1 MVEAKYDVVII
12 GAGAAGLGVGAVLA
26 AKERKKVLVVEKEEY
41 VGGRLLSFVGRKKSL
56 SRLGKELDAKGFKK
70 EIASVYARVVRAR
83 PDLNTMISQGHLDG
97 YTFEAGIHA
106 TFWGDKGRL
115 AHLLNYVGK
124 PIPMPGNVGFTVVD
138 PGDNKWYELERGGS
152 YDWMSPEANTDTKRL
167 LREMVTISLKEAE
180 KYELISFGQWLNER
194 TKNPEVYEYLAG
206 LASIH
211 MVTGE
216 PDLMPAADFIKF
228 MIIAKDIGM
237 NLITGSTGLIGT
249 PGFIDVGVKFAEAI
263 RENGG
268 EILLGTPV
276 EEVIIADKKAEGVTI
291 KTERGSQKVEA
302 DAVVCTVPI
311 KHVFGMIP
319 ESYFPADFVK
329 TVKERFWGV
338 GMLSGFVGLKRNIIE
353 DKNVNPKT
361 WVLVPSIIKASEG
374 YIGDV
379 DIIMFMSS
387 NYNPVLAPPGKHLW
401 IFSIAL
407 TDKEALDDTKV
418 IPVVDE
424 VTAVMQRSFPTYLK
438 DMDWELWT
446 ASSEGYGNCPPIG
459 VRRPDVKSPWVEGL
473 HFAGDGYGE
482 RRWGMGLDSAIH
494 SAVLCLDA
502 VTGKNYSAEIFPEYH
517 R

>member
-26 AKERKKVLVVEKEEY
+26 KKEGKKVLVVEKGNY
-41 VGGRLLSFVGRKKSL
+41 VGGRLLSFVGKKNSVNV
-56 SRLGKELDAKGFKK
+56 LGKDLDAKGFEK
-70 EIASVYARVVRAR
+70 EIASVYARLCRAT
-83 PDLNTMISQGHLDG
+83 PDLDTMIGQGLLDG

-115 AHLLNYVGK
+115 AYLLNFVDK
-124 PIPMPGNVGFTVVD
+124 PIPMPGNEGFTILD
-138 PGDNKWYELERGGS
+138 PKTDKWYELSKGGT
-152 YDWMSPEANTDTKRL
+152 YAWMSPEANAETKKL
-167 LREMVTISLKEAE
+167 LKEMATMTLKDAE

-194 TKNPEVYEYLAG
+194 TQNREVYEYLAG

-216 PDLMPAADFIKF
+216 PNLMPAADFIKF
-228 MIIAKDIGM
+228 MVIAKDIGM
-237 NLITGSTGLIGT
+237 NLVTGSTGLIGQ
-249 PGFIDVGVKFAEAI
+249 PGFIEIGVKFAEAI

-268 EILLGTPV
+268 EILLDAPV
-276 EEVIIADKKAEGVTI
+276 EEVIIADKKAKGVKI
-291 KTERGSQKVEA
+291 KTGSGSQTVEA
-302 DAVVCTVPI
+302 DQVVCTVPI

-319 ESYFPADFVK
+319 ESNFPADFVK

-338 GMLSGFVGLKRNIIE
+338 GMLSGFIGLKRNIIE
-353 DKNVNPKT
+353 DKDVNPKT
-361 WVLVPSIIKASEG
+361 WVLVPSIIKDTMG

-387 NYNPVLAPPGKHLW
+387 TYNPELAPPGKSLW
-401 IFSIAL
+401 IYSIAL
-407 TDKEALDDTKV
+407 VDKETVDDSKV
-418 IPVVDE
+418 QPIIDE
-424 VTAVMQRSFPTYLK
+424 VTRVMQRSFPSYLE
-438 DMDWELWT
+438 DMEWQLWT
-446 ASSEGYGNCPPIG
+446 ASSEGYGICPPIG

-473 HFAGDGYGE
+473 FFAGDGYGE

-494 SAVLCLDA
+494 SAILCLDA
-502 VTGKNYSAEIFPEYH
+502 VTGKDYSAQIIPEYH